1 MYNMIIKDERN
12 TDDASD
18 IEYKQIEETPYLQI
32 SHEHTPGF
40 LVFIERNVKI
50 RYGQTYSQL

>member
-1 MYNMIIKDERN
+1 MIIKDERN

-50 RYGQTYSQL
+50 RDGQTYSQL